1 MTRIERFADIGN
13 DAGVRETLDRIFFE
27 NAATPDFFD
36 EESRRA
42 YHDFWLER
50 YLRHAPESCFIAF
63 DGNGELAGY
72 LAGSLLS
79 DREPLPGPDYYRL
92 FPRNFLEKFP
102 AHVHVN
108 VRDGKRDQGIGR
120 ALVDAFR
127 NHCRENN
134 MAGFHAVTRANRRP
148 AHFFV
153 RCGMTVQARVLWH
166 ERQVVFVG
174 EQLNP

>member
-1 MTRIERFADIGN
+1 MIRIARFAEVGDN
-13 DAGVRETLDRIFFE
+13 EAVRADLDRIFFE
-27 NAATPDFFD
+27 NAATPEFFD

-63 DGNGELAGY
+63 DDGGEIAGY
-72 LAGSLLS
+72 LAGSLVS
-79 DREPLPGPDYYRL
+79 DREPLPGPEYYRL

-108 VRDGKRDQGIGR
+108 VREGKRGQGMGR
-120 ALVDAFR
+120 RLIEAFR
-127 NHCRENN
+127 AHCRENR

-153 RCGMTVQARVLWH
+153 RCGMAVQARVLWH
-166 ERQVVFVG
+166 NRQVVFVG
-174 EQLNP
+174 EQLKP